1 MIKTYNMKQEY
12 TYWLALANAENI
24 YTRRKNEIL
33 AKIHE
38 DNSSLAHF
46 FTEENNWKS
55 SFDLSQ
61 DEIQSLLQ
69 EKEKLNN
76 YSFIV
81 EDLLEQGYQ
90 IIPIFSSD
98 YPKTLKKNLKF
109 SSPILLYAYGNIEL
123 LNKESVAIVGSRNA
137 NDTSLNFTD
146 NIASLSVSD
155 GLVVVSGYAKGI
167 DRQALD

>member
-1 MIKTYNMKQEY
+1 MKQEY

-33 AKIHE
+33 AKISE
-38 DNSSLAHF
+38 NNSSLIQF

-55 SFDLSQ
+55 SFDLSK

-90 IIPIFSSD
+90 IIPIFSSS
-98 YPKTLKKNLKF
+98 YPKALKK
-109 SSPILLYAYGNIEL
+109 I
-123 LNKESVAIVGSRNA
+123 
-137 NDTSLNFTD
+137 
-146 NIASLSVSD
+146 
-155 GLVVVSGYAKGI
+155 
-167 DRQALD
+167 

>member
-1 MIKTYNMKQEY
+1 MKQEY

-33 AKIHE
+33 AKISE
-38 DNSSLAHF
+38 NNSSLIQF

-90 IIPIFSSD
+90 IIPIFSSS
-98 YPKTLKKNLKF
+98 YPKALKK
-109 SSPILLYAYGNIEL
+109 I
-123 LNKESVAIVGSRNA
+123 
-137 NDTSLNFTD
+137 
-146 NIASLSVSD
+146 
-155 GLVVVSGYAKGI
+155 
-167 DRQALD
+167 

>member
-1 MIKTYNMKQEY
+1 MIKNFSMKQEY

-46 FTEENNWKS
+46 FTEENNWKNR
-55 SFDLSQ
+55 FDLSQ

-76 YSFIV
+76 YSFIL

-90 IIPIFSSD
+90 IIPI
-98 YPKTLKKNLKF
+98 
-109 SSPILLYAYGNIEL
+109 G
-123 LNKESVAIVGSRNA
+123 
-137 NDTSLNFTD
+137 
-146 NIASLSVSD
+146 
-155 GLVVVSGYAKGI
+155 
-167 DRQALD
+167 